1 MQAMQEFMSNQIKI
15 SDELTEEQYRKLD
28 SLMTKITNIPLST
41 YDVYGLS
48 MLSSILLP
56 SMLECSEIK
65 VLENELS
72 WLATKNKK
80 PIFALEKVSQQMQT
94 MKNSYP
100 TEFALK
106 QLMLFEYYK
115 KDLNDAILAYKNE
128 DIAGAVDLITKE
140 DYMDENATLLMQINR
155 NKDWVKKMPVMMRE
169 RSNLFAVGAA
179 HLTDDFGIIHL
190 LRKKGYIVTAVTN

>member
-1 MQAMQEFMSNQIKI
+1 
-15 SDELTEEQYRKLD
+15 
-28 SLMTKITNIPLST
+28 
-41 YDVYGLS
+41 
-48 MLSSILLP
+48 
-56 SMLECSEIK
+56 
-65 VLENELS
+65 
-72 WLATKNKK
+72 
-80 PIFALEKVSQQMQT
+80 
-94 MKNSYP
+94 
-100 TEFALK
+100 
-106 QLMLFEYYK
+106 
-115 KDLNDAILAYKNE
+115 NE